1 MSNKMLP
8 LSVRVSLDDAT
19 FLSGYSISGAKT
31 PSEKIRALIKQ
42 ARHRQEGV
50 HDYAE
55 GLAVQNEEMA
65 PFIQAVRET
74 EVRLQAHSE
83 FLLQLAQW
91 LPEATAFLLANH
103 PESSDGSSPA
113 DLERLKEVER
123 GAAARVITLMESV
136 LRMAITPQSPCY
148 DDHLIND
155 KINGVLELCQLISTL
170 RQRKRED
177 ES

>member
-1 MSNKMLP
+1 MPNKMLP

-19 FLSGYSISGAKT
+19 FLSGYAISGAKT

-65 PFIQAVRET
+65 PFIHAVRET

-83 FLLQLAQW
+83 FLIQLAQW
-91 LPEATAFLLANH
+91 LPEATAFLLANN
-103 PESSDGSSPA
+103 PESSDDSAPANLA
-113 DLERLKEVER
+113 DLKELER
-123 GAAARVITLMESV
+123 GTAARVITLMESV
-136 LRMAITPQSPCY
+136 LRMAITHKSPCY
-148 DDHLIND
+148 DSHLMNE
-155 KINGVLELCQLISTL
+155 KISSVLELCELISTL
-170 RQRKRED
+170 RQRKGED